1 MLFLKNNGCLNRKNL
16 SIEQERSK
24 SVAKIIVE
32 NNRDFFNCSR
42 AMDHKRL
49 GVRMLLSMTLLL
61 TSAFVRELCPVRVSF
76 KQTILSHALTSSNA
90 ERKLSDLGEHLKEPI
105 PLLAFFDN
113 AANDQS
119 IQVRNYCLQTRESPP
134 RRRGFPIYHECW
146 QISVEM
152 RRKRYISTSCHNS
165 YCKKS
170 LCWRK
175 LSQLAHCSWRDNDL
189 DKTRIISLF

>member
-1 MLFLKNNGCLNRKNL
+1 
-16 SIEQERSK
+16 
-24 SVAKIIVE
+24 
-32 NNRDFFNCSR
+32 
-42 AMDHKRL
+42 MDHKRL

-76 KQTILSHALTSSNA
+76 KQTILSHTLTSSNA
-90 ERKLSDLGEHLKEPI
+90 ERKLSDPGEHLKEPI

-119 IQVRNYCLQTRESPP
+119 IQIRNYCLQTRESPP

-165 YCKKS
+165 YCKK
-170 LCWRK
+170 
-175 LSQLAHCSWRDNDL
+175 
-189 DKTRIISLF
+189 ISLLAQIKSISTLLLTWQWLGQNSNYIIFLIYLFLLKSRLIIELFHQLDHTKYDI

>member
-1 MLFLKNNGCLNRKNL
+1 MDVSIERTFQLNRKGVNL
-16 SIEQERSK
+16 WQRLLLKTTGIFS
-24 SVAKIIVE
+24 
-32 NNRDFFNCSR
+32 CSR

-90 ERKLSDLGEHLKEPI
+90 ERKLSDPGEHLKEPI

-119 IQVRNYCLQTRESPP
+119 IQIRNYCLQTRESPP
-134 RRRGFPIYHECW
+134 RRRGFPIYHEC
-146 QISVEM
+146 
-152 RRKRYISTSCHNS
+152 
-165 YCKKS
+165 
-170 LCWRK
+170 
-175 LSQLAHCSWRDNDL
+175 
-189 DKTRIISLF
+189 

>member
-32 NNRDFFNCSR
+32 NNKDFFNCSR

-90 ERKLSDLGEHLKEPI
+90 ERKLSDPGEHLKEPI

-119 IQVRNYCLQTRESPP
+119 IQIRNYCLQTRESPP
-134 RRRGFPIYHECW
+134 RRRGFPIYHEC
-146 QISVEM
+146 
-152 RRKRYISTSCHNS
+152 
-165 YCKKS
+165 
-170 LCWRK
+170 
-175 LSQLAHCSWRDNDL
+175 
-189 DKTRIISLF
+189 

>member
-1 MLFLKNNGCLNRKNL
+1 M
-16 SIEQERSK
+16 
-24 SVAKIIVE
+24 AKIIVE

-90 ERKLSDLGEHLKEPI
+90 ERKLSDPGEHLKEPI

-113 AANDQS
+113 AVMINPYRLETIACRLGNHPQGDVGSQYIMSVDRFLLKCVASDISAHPVTTVIVKNLFAGAN
-119 IQVRNYCLQTRESPP
+119 
-134 RRRGFPIYHECW
+134 
-146 QISVEM
+146 
-152 RRKRYISTSCHNS
+152 
-165 YCKKS
+165 
-170 LCWRK
+170 
-175 LSQLAHCSWRDNDL
+175 
-189 DKTRIISLF
+189 